1 MVELRKELK
10 YPKKNWKNSEYK
22 NMFKLNNN
30 EKIEDLGDKG
40 LKIIQASDLYRF
52 SVDSILLLN
61 FIRAKNYEKI
71 IDLGTGSAIIPL
83 LLFSKR
89 KGLSIYGIEI
99 QKDLADMARRS
110 VGLNNLQD
118 HITIIQED
126 FRNLKNIFK
135 NQQFEVVVSNPPY
148 ISLGQGKINPSS
160 NRAIAR
166 HEIKGDLED
175 IISVSNYLLK
185 NKGRIY
191 LIYKSTKLMK
201 LVITLKKYGIEPKVA
216 KFIHPRQGENANL
229 VLLEGVKGG
238 KEELK
243 IENPI
248 FQY

>member
-1 MVELRKELK
+1 ML
-10 YPKKNWKNSEYK
+10 
-22 NMFKLNNN
+22 KLNNN
-30 EKIEDLGDKG
+30 EKIEDLGDKE
-40 LKIIQASDLYRF
+40 LKIIQARDSYRF

-61 FIRAKNYEKI
+61 FIRVKNYEKI
-71 IDLGTGSAIIPL
+71 IDLGTGSGIIPL
-83 LLFSKR
+83 LLFGKR

-110 VGLNNLQD
+110 VELNKLQNY
-118 HITIIQED
+118 ITIIQED

-135 NQQFEVVVSNPPY
+135 NQQFDVVISNPPY
-148 ISLGQGKINPSS
+148 ISLGQGKVNPSS
-160 NRAIAR
+160 SRAIAR

-191 LIYKSTKLMK
+191 LIYKSSK
-201 LVITLKKYGIEPKVA
+201 LVKLIITLKKYSIEPKVV
-216 KFIHPRQGENANL
+216 KFIHPRQGESANL
-229 VLLEGVKGG
+229 VLLEGVKKG

-243 IENPI
+243 IEDPI

>member
-1 MVELRKELK
+1 MIKLR
-10 YPKKNWKNSEYK
+10 
-22 NMFKLNNN
+22 NN
-30 EKIEDLGDKG
+30 EKIEDLEDKG
-40 LKIIQASDLYRF
+40 LKIIQANDSYRF

-61 FIRAKNYEKI
+61 FIRVKNYEKI
-71 IDLGTGSAIIPL
+71 VDLGTGSGIIPL
-83 LLFSKR
+83 LLFGKS

-110 VGLNNLQD
+110 VELNKLQND
-118 HITIIQED
+118 ITIIQED
-126 FRNLKNIFK
+126 FRNLKNIFR
-135 NQQFEVVVSNPPY
+135 NQEFDVVVSNPPY

-160 NRAIAR
+160 SRAIAR

-175 IISVSNYLLK
+175 IIYVSNYLLK

-191 LIYKSTKLMK
+191 LIYRSAKLIK
-201 LVITLKKYGIEPKVA
+201 LVIALKKYGIEPKVV
-216 KFIHPRQGENANL
+216 KFIHSRQGENANL
-229 VLLEGVKGG
+229 VLLEGVKRG

>member
-1 MVELRKELK
+1 MII
-10 YPKKNWKNSEYK
+10 
-22 NMFKLNNN
+22 NNN
-30 EKIEDLGDKG
+30 EKIEDLEDKG
-40 LKIIQASDLYRF
+40 LKIIQASDSYRF

-61 FIRAKNYEKI
+61 FIRVKNYEKI
-71 IDLGTGSAIIPL
+71 IDLGTGSGIIPL
-83 LLFSKR
+83 LLFGKR
-89 KGLSIYGIEI
+89 KGLSIYGVEI

-135 NQQFEVVVSNPPY
+135 NQEFDVVVSNPPY
-148 ISLGQGKINPSS
+148 ISMGQGKINPSS
-160 NRAIAR
+160 SKAIAR

-175 IISVSNYLLK
+175 IIYVSNYLLK

-191 LIYKSTKLMK
+191 LIYRSAKLIK
-201 LVITLKKYGIEPKVA
+201 LVIALKKYGIEPKVI

>member
-1 MVELRKELK
+1 MII
-10 YPKKNWKNSEYK
+10 ND
-22 NMFKLNNN
+22 N

-40 LKIIQASDLYRF
+40 LKIIQASDSYRF
-52 SVDSILLLN
+52 SVDSVLLLN
-61 FIRAKNYEKI
+61 FIRVKSYEKI
-71 IDLGTGSAIIPL
+71 IDLGTGSGIIPL

-89 KGLSIYGIEI
+89 KGLYIYGIEI

-110 VGLNNLQD
+110 VKLNKLQNG
-118 HITIIQED
+118 ITIIQED

-135 NQQFEVVVSNPPY
+135 NQQFDVVISNPPF

-160 NRAIAR
+160 SKAIAR

-191 LIYKSTKLMK
+191 LIYRSAKLIK
-201 LVITLKKYGIEPKVA
+201 LAITLKKYGIEPKVV
-216 KFIHPRQGENANL
+216 KFIHPRPGENANL
-229 VLLEGVKGG
+229 VLLEGIKGG

>member
-1 MVELRKELK
+1 MFRLK
-10 YPKKNWKNSEYK
+10 
-22 NMFKLNNN
+22 NN
-30 EKIEDLGDKG
+30 EKIEDLVDKR
-40 LKIIQASDLYRF
+40 LKIIQASDSYRF

-61 FIRAKNYEKI
+61 FIRLKNYEKI
-71 IDLGTGSAIIPL
+71 IDLGTGSGIIPL
-83 LLFSKR
+83 LLFGKR
-89 KGLSIYGIEI
+89 KGLSIYGVEI

-135 NQQFEVVVSNPPY
+135 NQQFDVVVSNPPY

-160 NRAIAR
+160 SRAIAR
-166 HEIKGDLED
+166 HEIKGNLED

-191 LIYKSTKLMK
+191 LIYRSAKLIK
-201 LVITLKKYGIEPKVA
+201 LVIALKKYGIETKVV

-229 VLLEGVKGG
+229 VLIEGIKGG

-243 IENPI
+243 TEHPI

>member
-1 MVELRKELK
+1 ML
-10 YPKKNWKNSEYK
+10 
-22 NMFKLNNN
+22 KLNNN
-30 EKIEDLGDKG
+30 EKIEDLGDKE
-40 LKIIQASDLYRF
+40 LKIIQARDSYRF

-61 FIRAKNYEKI
+61 FIRVKNYEKI
-71 IDLGTGSAIIPL
+71 IDLGTGSGIIPL
-83 LLFSKR
+83 LLFGKR

-110 VGLNNLQD
+110 VELNKLQNY
-118 HITIIQED
+118 ITIIQED

-135 NQQFEVVVSNPPY
+135 NQQFDVVISNPPY
-148 ISLGQGKINPSS
+148 ISLGQGKVNPSS
-160 NRAIAR
+160 SKAIAR

-191 LIYKSTKLMK
+191 LIYKSSK
-201 LVITLKKYGIEPKVA
+201 LVKLIITLKKYSIEPKVV
-216 KFIHPRQGENANL
+216 KFIHPRQGESANL
-229 VLLEGVKGG
+229 VLLEGVKKG

-243 IENPI
+243 IEDPI